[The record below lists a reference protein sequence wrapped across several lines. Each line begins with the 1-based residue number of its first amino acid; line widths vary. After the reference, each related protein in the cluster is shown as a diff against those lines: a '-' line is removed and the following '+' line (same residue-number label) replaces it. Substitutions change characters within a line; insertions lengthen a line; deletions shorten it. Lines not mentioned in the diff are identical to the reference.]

1 MNAKYL
7 IRMDDAC
14 PTMHSE
20 RWTRLERIL
29 DAHNICPVVAVVPD
43 NKDPELIVEGPDP
56 AFWDKVRN
64 WQTKGW
70 TIAMHG
76 ETHLMRPTAAEQ
88 ILPFYKRS
96 EFSGL
101 SLEEQCEKLKRAQAI
116 FNRELISVE
125 TWIAP
130 AHCFDWVT
138 LDALKSSTTVK
149 TISDSIAT
157 QVYFKEGFYWVPQQL
172 WRFRKLP
179 FGLWTI
185 CLHPNRM
192 DDAAFERFERDV
204 EAYSASIWSFSDIKL
219 AQRHRGLIDRAVNA
233 FYWMRRNQYK
243 AGLR

>member
-1 MNAKYL
+1 
-7 IRMDDAC
+7 MDDAC
-14 PTMHSE
+14 PTMHSK
-20 RWTRLERIL
+20 RWARIESIL
-29 DAHNICPVVAVVPD
+29 DAYGIRPVVAVVPD
-43 NKDPELIVEGPDP
+43 NKDTELNIEDPDP
-56 AFWDKVRN
+56 VFWEKVRN

-76 ETHLMRPTAAEQ
+76 ETHLMRPTDADQ

-101 SLEEQCEKLKRAQAI
+101 SLAQQSEKLLRAQAI
-116 FNRELISVE
+116 FNSERIKVE

-138 LDALKSSTTVK
+138 LTALKECTTVK

-157 QVYFKEGFYWVPQQL
+157 RVYFKKGFYWVPQQL
-172 WRFRKLP
+172 WGFRSLP
-179 FGLWTI
+179 FGLWTV

-192 DDAAFERFERDV
+192 DDAVIEKFERDIQI
-204 EAYSASIWSFSDIKL
+204 YSGDILNFSDVEL
-219 AQRHRGLIDRAVNA
+219 VRRHRGLIDRATNA
-233 FYWMRRNQYK
+233 FYWIRRRQYS